1 MSTPIN
7 YVSPGVI
14 RITDKGGATAELR
27 FTADGS
33 LQQVTDP
40 LGRTSRWV
48 FDTNG
53 RAVQAIAADNSVTSF
68 SYDAAGRVASK
79 TNALNQVETYSYGP
93 NSKSPTSLV
102 DGRADS
108 KCVTGSL
115 AGAVSMG

>member
-1 MSTPIN
+1 MSTSIN

-14 RITDKGGATAELR
+14 RVTDKGGATTEYQ

-48 FDTNG
+48 YDTNG

-68 SYDAAGRVASK
+68 SYDAAGRLTSQ
-79 TNALNQVETYSYGP
+79 TNALNHTETYSYGP
-93 NSKSPTSLV
+93 TPNHPPAWWMARAIPSLIATTAR
-102 DGRADS
+102 GR
-108 KCVTGSL
+108 
-115 AGAVSMG
+115 